1 MKKIQQG
8 FTLIELMIVVAI
20 IGVLASIAIP
30 QYQNYTARAQVSE
43 AFNLA
48 SAYKTTMSEFYS
60 VRGRFP
66 DSNEEAGLP
75 EDSDRSGN
83 GGEINNDSFVAYIG
97 IWPGEENYD
106 ARVVMEMSDNS
117 NSAIAGKWV
126 VMESTASE
134 GSLQWSCRTT
144 TGAGNALDE
153 KYLPGSC
160 RDEKEL

>member
-1 MKKIQQG
+1 MKGTQQG

-48 SAYKTTMSEFYS
+48 SAYKTTMSEFYA

-75 EDSDRSGN
+75 EDEDRSGN
-83 GGEINNDSFVAYIG
+83 GGESSDDSYVAYIG
-97 IWPGEENYD
+97 IWPGEENYA
-106 ARVVMEMSDNS
+106 ARVVMEMSDNA

-126 VMESTASE
+126 VMESEATG
-134 GSLQWSCRTT
+134 GSIQWSCRTT

-160 RDEKEL
+160 RDQKEL